1 MTQQELH
8 QAFLNTSFQVLTN
21 PNCTI
26 KINALVPE
34 LSDLNSW
41 AFLTAWNPSP
51 EVLSLEE
58 NRKRN
63 QNLEEDLKELG
74 LTHIQVLGISAD
86 EQWSEESFLIENCS
100 LEKANELAVKY
111 KQLAFVSGKKDEV
124 AQLIYTIF

>member
-8 QAFLNTSFQVLTN
+8 QAFLNTSFKVFID
-21 PNCTI
+21 PHCTI

-51 EVLSLEE
+51 EVLRLDE

-74 LTHIQVLGISAD
+74 LRYIQGLGISED

-111 KQLAFVSGKKDEV
+111 KQLAFVTGKKDEV
-124 AQLIYTIF
+124 AKLIYTIF

>member
-21 PNCTI
+21 PHCTI

-34 LSDLNSW
+34 LSALNSW

-74 LTHIQVLGISAD
+74 LTHIQGLGISAD

-100 LEKANELAVKY
+100 LEKANELAVKF
-111 KQLAFVSGKKDEV
+111 KQLAFVTGKKDEV
-124 AQLIYTIF
+124 AKLIYTIF

>member
-1 MTQQELH
+1 MTQLELH
-8 QAFLNTSFQVLTN
+8 QAFLNTSFKVLTH

-58 NRKRN
+58 NRQRN

-74 LTHIQVLGISAD
+74 LTYIQGLGISED

-100 LEKANELAVKY
+100 LEKANKLAVKY

-124 AQLIYTIF
+124 AKLIYTIF